1 MVYVKMIRN
10 TSGGTEYIKRLHK
23 YIVIDRLTGEI
34 RKDFVYMSG
43 YGVDCADFDYAY
55 HQMVMTQEYFGKVG
69 YNPLVHYMVCFDH
82 DVKDKEKASRLASLI
97 ADYFRNDH
105 QLIWGIHHKPR
116 KSGEYH
122 VHYLV
127 NAVNY
132 RNGTM
137 IHSYKPDVKE
147 FAEYIYEVTH
157 FRVRYSVMGYED
169 DLK

>member
-1 MVYVKMIRN
+1 MKALDLTEIIDLLLFQIIGRELLMIEVLCDYDDIEFEDTKVLTLRIQSELN
-10 TSGGTEYIKRLHK
+10 KR
-23 YIVIDRLTGEI
+23 RE
-34 RKDFVYMSG
+34 
-43 YGVDCADFDYAY
+43 
-55 HQMVMTQEYFGKVG
+55 E
-69 YNPLVHYMVCFDH
+69 
-82 DVKDKEKASRLASLI
+82 ASRLASLI

-132 RNGTM
+132 RNGKM
-137 IHSYKPDVKE
+137 IHSYKTDVLD
-147 FAEYIYEVTH
+147 FAKYIHEVM
-157 FRVRYSVMGYED
+157 RCGVRYSMMGYED